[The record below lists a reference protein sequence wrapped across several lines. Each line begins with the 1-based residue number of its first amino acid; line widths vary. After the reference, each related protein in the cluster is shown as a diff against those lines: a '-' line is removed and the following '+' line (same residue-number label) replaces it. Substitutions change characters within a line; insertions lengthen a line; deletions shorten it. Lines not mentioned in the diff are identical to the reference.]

1 MSRAD
6 ATGPSLSR
14 IGSVYLLHLGDG
26 ENRFNP
32 QWCAAVMEYVREVEA
47 APAPRALVTYAS
59 GKYFSTGFDLEWFEN
74 NPELGKQFIGQ
85 FQSFLGDFAVAGV
98 PTVAAITGHG
108 YAAGFLLALCH
119 DFRVMSRDRGYLC
132 LPEVDL
138 KMAFTPGI
146 IALAQAKLAPELIA
160 EAMLTARRYTADD
173 AVVRGLVD
181 VAESGDNAVAKALEI
196 AAGMAS
202 KPPKSYSAIKHRLYG
217 HARDILCNQGE

>member
-1 MSRAD
+1 MSKDD
-6 ATGPSLSR
+6 ATGPSLIR
-14 IGSVYLLHLGDG
+14 DGSVYLLNLGDT

-32 QWCAAVMEYVREVEA
+32 QWCSAVIDYVREVEA
-47 APAPRALVTYAS
+47 APGPRALVTYAS
-59 GKYFSTGFDLEWFEN
+59 GKYFSTGFDLEWFEK

-108 YAAGFLLALCH
+108 YAAGFLLAICH

-146 IALAQAKLAPELIA
+146 IALAQAKLPPAAIA
-160 EAMLTARRYTADD
+160 EAMLTARRYTADE
-173 AVVRGLVD
+173 AVSKGLVD
-181 VAESGDNAVAKALEI
+181 AAESGDKVLAKAVEI

-202 KPPKSYSAIKHRLYG
+202 KPRKSYSAIKHRLYG
-217 HARDILCNQGE
+217 GARDLLRDQGE